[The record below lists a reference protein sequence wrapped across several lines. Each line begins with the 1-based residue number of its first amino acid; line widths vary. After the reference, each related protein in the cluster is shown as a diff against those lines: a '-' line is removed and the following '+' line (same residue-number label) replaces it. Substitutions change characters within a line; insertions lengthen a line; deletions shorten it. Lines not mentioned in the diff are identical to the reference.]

1 MKINSMTNLRQIS
14 PDAIDMTL
22 DIEGMGV
29 IEFTAT
35 NYDTEQY
42 GRDLFNLALS
52 QLQTNQ
58 GE

>member
-1 MKINSMTNLRQIS
+1 MTNLRQIS